1 MIPKLILLSSPIDLN
16 NSLLR
21 NFYKEYFYDENRLEL
36 DLLSIIQE
44 VNCSELI
51 LQSCIKDIIN
61 MFNMD
66 FIDNEEFSLVD
77 ILEDFHQLVKSLKY
91 DLLRLNMIQTD
102 LVTKF
107 NNLYFSGYDTICV
120 EKLNNNELNLI
131 HQFNKDTGPLRFKT
145 LTRIC

>member
-21 NFYKEYFYDENRLEL
+21 SFYKEYFYDENRLEL

-44 VNCSELI
+44 VNYSELI
-51 LQSCIKDIIN
+51 QQTCIKDIIN
-61 MFNMD
+61 MFNTD
-66 FIDNEEFSLVD
+66 FIDSEEFALVN
-77 ILEDFHQLVKSLKY
+77 ILDDFHSLIKSLKN
-91 DLLRLNMIQTD
+91 DLMRLNMIQTNF
-102 LVTKF
+102 VTMF

-131 HQFNKDTGPLRFKT
+131 HQFNKDTGPLRFNT
-145 LTRIC
+145 LSRIR